1 MNEIRKEINEMIK
14 ERTKHLEPM
23 EQEKKK
29 IKKILANELGDMIKG
44 RFYMNKR
51 QMEMKQATIYIG
63 NYYNEKADGF
73 YKQTSKEMNDETDE
87 KYDTISSVL
96 KKYSYSHTKEI
107 KSFVGNKCI
116 DGEVYIRIFF
126 E

>member
-1 MNEIRKEINEMIK
+1 MNEIRKEINEMIN

-23 EQEKKK
+23 QQEKKK
-29 IKKILANELGDMIKG
+29 IKKTLTNELGDMIKG
-44 RFYMNKR
+44 RFYMNVR

-63 NYYNEKADGF
+63 RYYNEKADGF
-73 YKQTSKEMNDETDE
+73 YKQTSKEMNAETD
-87 KYDTISSVL
+87 KIYDTISSVL

-107 KSFVGNKCI
+107 KSFTGNKCI